1 MIVIVMRQST
11 PIACYGPFG
20 DREIADEFVRVY
32 LSAESDVHIIRN
44 YGIALS

>member
-20 DREIADEFVRVY
+20 DEDTAHEFVRVY
-32 LSAESDVHIIRN
+32 LSHEDNVHVVRN
-44 YGIALS
+44 YGIEG

>member
-20 DREIADEFVRVY
+20 DKETADEFVRVY
-32 LSAESDVHIIRN
+32 LPHEDNVHIVPN
-44 YGIALS
+44 YGIEA